1 MSDKSSQLIF
11 VTGGTGFIGFH
22 ILTQLLEA
30 GYPVRAAARGQKVV
44 QLRAA
49 LAKYVDNGKLQVVD
63 IPDLFTPALADALQG
78 VHGIVHV
85 ASLMRPKDVDSAF
98 QFAKDGSLFILNE
111 AVKAGVAKFV
121 GTSSTVTY
129 EMTGPFGPDDYNAIS
144 KEDAIA
150 DSSKLYHALKIA
162 ADKVIMDFSDAHPE
176 LDVTLIGPDFTY
188 GPFAPG
194 FEHFTVSD
202 SGPIYEA
209 LSTNVVP
216 DAWGANDVRDT
227 ARAHVLALD
236 SPPASQVGHKRFP
249 IVAPDDCSY
258 RLAVETIAKER
269 PLLKDRLVDVSKVP
283 AWPVHTKATDRQ
295 RIEEVIGL
303 QVTSYTPW
311 RQTILD
317 TVDSLVTLE
326 NYWTAK
332 GFKISLPD
340 VHPLA

>member
-1 MSDKSSQLIF
+1 MLSGD
-11 VTGGTGFIGFH
+11 
-22 ILTQLLEA
+22 
-30 GYPVRAAARGQKVV
+30 Y
-44 QLRAA
+44 
-49 LAKYVDNGKLQVVD
+49 
-63 IPDLFTPALADALQG
+63 
-78 VHGIVHV
+78 
-85 ASLMRPKDVDSAF
+85 
-98 QFAKDGSLFILNE
+98 FAK
-111 AVKAGVAKFV
+111 
-121 GTSSTVTY
+121 
-129 EMTGPFGPDDYNAIS
+129 P
-144 KEDAIA
+144 
-150 DSSKLYHALKIA
+150 
-162 ADKVIMDFSDAHPE
+162 VI
-176 LDVTLIGPDFTY
+176 VGPDFTY

-209 LSTNVVP
+209 LSTNGFIYRLLQP
-216 DAWGANDVRDT
+216 SNDKWFPHAWGANDVRDT